1 MFQSEN
7 ESNEEDYT
15 RSPVLLD
22 LDENSKQQQQKAAS
36 REVSSPSSAVN
47 QQDQGLLSG
56 AWTYLELSFT
66 SQIHRKI
73 IYAYYVSFK

>member
-36 REVSSPSSAVN
+36 REVSSPSSTVN
-47 QQDQGLLSG
+47 QQDQGLIPG
-56 AWTYLELSFT
+56 AWIILNSLDVKSTSENYLCLL
-66 SQIHRKI
+66 R
-73 IYAYYVSFK
+73 

>member
-47 QQDQGLLSG
+47 QQDQGLVPG
-56 AWTYLELSFT
+56 A
-66 SQIHRKI
+66 
-73 IYAYYVSFK
+73 

>member
-22 LDENSKQQQQKAAS
+22 LDENSKQHQQKAAGEMS
-36 REVSSPSSAVN
+36 LPSSAVN

-66 SQIHRKI
+66 SQVHRKI

>member
-22 LDENSKQQQQKAAS
+22 LDENSKQQQRKAAS
-36 REVSSPSSAVN
+36 REVSSSSSTVN
-47 QQDQGLLSG
+47 QQDQGLIPG
-56 AWTYLELSFT
+56 AWIILNSLDIKSISENYLCLSCM
-66 SQIHRKI
+66 S
-73 IYAYYVSFK
+73 